1 MISAFANTW
10 KVPELRDRILFTLA
24 LIVIIRLGV
33 HITLPGVDASVIK
46 AWLDDLQKQDP
57 TSPTGG
63 VTALLTVFSGG
74 GLQQAGIFA
83 LGIMPYISASIMVQ
97 LMTAV
102 VPKLSRLARE
112 DGGRQKIVQYT
123 RYITIGIA
131 IVQGFFVA
139 KSLTAPGNIPY
150 MAGIE
155 RFGEL
160 VPDPSVGW
168 MLLTVVTI
176 VAGTVLLMWIG
187 DQITEKGIGNGTS
200 IIITVNIISA
210 LPGALIQ
217 AWNYFVTGDGVS
229 KYNAIMMVVMIALLL
244 IVIAATIAITQAQ
257 RRIAVQYAKR
267 VVGRKQFG
275 GQTQYL
281 PLKVNYSGVMPII
294 FASAVLSLPPMM
306 LQWFF
311 AGQGWSTKLYG
322 ELVGGGTWYYV
333 LGGIGI
339 FLFSYFWVAMM
350 FQPSQI
356 AEDLKRNGGYIPG
369 VRPGKPTADF
379 LDFTMTRLTFAGAVF
394 LTLLFVLPVAV
405 GALVKLPPGSLVLQF
420 FGGTSLLIMVG
431 VVLDIMRQV
440 ETQLLQRHYDGFLRK
455 GKLKG
460 RYDRL
465 KQGSNAAP
473 RTVIVYLWTIVALLI
488 VLAITAYV
496 YNRANQ
502 PAKTTPPSEQ
512 VEKSDAQPSDASQEQ
527 SKSSDVKT
535 SDAAAPA
542 TETASEAQATDE
554 GNASANGSQEQQSA
568 PPDES
573 QPAPTEPAPKSQ
585 GSGE

>member
-10 KVPELRDRILFTLA
+10 KIPELRDRILFTLA

-33 HITLPGVDASVIK
+33 HITIPGVDATVIAK
-46 AWLDDLQKQDP
+46 WLDHLQRQDP

-63 VTALLTVFSGG
+63 MTALLTVFSGG

-112 DGGRQKIVQYT
+112 DGGRQKITQYT

-139 KSLTAPGNIPY
+139 KSLTAPENIPY
-150 MAGIE
+150 MSGIE
-155 RFGEL
+155 EFGTL
-160 VPDPSVGW
+160 VPFPTPLW
-168 MLLTVVTI
+168 MTLTVVTI

-217 AWNYFVTGDGVS
+217 AWKYFVTGDGGS
-229 KYNAIMMVVMIALLL
+229 YRAIMMVVMIALLL
-244 IVIAATIAITQAQ
+244 VVIAATVAITQAQ

-294 FASAVLSLPPMM
+294 FATAVLTLPAMM
-306 LQWFF
+306 LGFIPAVSSHPLTVKF
-311 AGQGWSTKLYG
+311 IGQMN
-322 ELVGGGTWYYV
+322 GGTAYYV

-379 LDFTMTRLTFAGAVF
+379 LDFTMTRLTFAGAFF
-394 LTLLFVLPVAV
+394 LTFLFMLPVGV
-405 GALVKLPPGSLVLQF
+405 GKLVGLTPGTLILQF

-431 VVLDIMRQV
+431 VVLDVMRQV
-440 ETQLLQRHYDGFLRK
+440 ETQLLQKHYDGFLRK

-465 KQGSNAAP
+465 QQGSNAAP
-473 RTVIVYLWTIVALLI
+473 RTAIVYLWTVIA
-488 VLAITAYV
+488 VLVVVAITAYI
-496 YNRANQ
+496 YN
-502 PAKTTPPSEQ
+502 S
-512 VEKSDAQPSDASQEQ
+512 VH
-527 SKSSDVKT
+527 
-535 SDAAAPA
+535 
-542 TETASEAQATDE
+542 
-554 GNASANGSQEQQSA
+554 
-568 PPDES
+568 
-573 QPAPTEPAPKSQ
+573 
-585 GSGE
+585 

>member
-10 KVPELRDRILFTLA
+10 KIPELRDRILFTLA

-33 HITLPGVDASVIK
+33 HITLPGVDANVIK
-46 AWLDDLQKQDP
+46 AWLDSVQKQDP

-63 VTALLTVFSGG
+63 ITALLTVFSGG

-112 DGGRQKIVQYT
+112 DGGRQKITQYT

-131 IVQGFFVA
+131 LVQGFFVA
-139 KSLTAPGNIPY
+139 KSLTNPGSIPY
-150 MAGIE
+150 MSGIE
-155 RFGEL
+155 KFGNL
-160 VPDPSVGW
+160 VPDPSAMW
-168 MLLTVVTI
+168 LALTVTTI

-187 DQITEKGIGNGTS
+187 DQMTEKGIGNGTS

-217 AWNYFVTGDGVS
+217 AWTYFTTGES

-244 IVIAATIAITQAQ
+244 VVIAATISITQAQ
-257 RRIAVQYAKR
+257 RKIAVQYAKR

-281 PLKVNYSGVMPII
+281 PLKVNYAGVMPII

-311 AGQGWSTKLYG
+311 AGQGWATKLYG
-322 ELVGGGTWYYV
+322 ELVGGGPWYYA

-379 LDFTMTRLTFAGAVF
+379 LDFTMTRLTFAGAIF
-394 LTLLFVLPVAV
+394 LTSLFVLPVAV
-405 GALVKLPPGSLVLQF
+405 GALVNLPPGSLVLQF

-440 ETQLLQRHYDGFLRK
+440 ETQLLQKHYDGFLRK

-465 KQGSNAAP
+465 NQGGNAAP
-473 RTVIVYLWTIVALLI
+473 RTALVYLWTVIALLI
-488 VLAITAYV
+488 VVGITAWIY
-496 YNRANQ
+496 Q
-502 PAKTTPPSEQ
+502 
-512 VEKSDAQPSDASQEQ
+512 
-527 SKSSDVKT
+527 
-535 SDAAAPA
+535 
-542 TETASEAQATDE
+542 
-554 GNASANGSQEQQSA
+554 
-568 PPDES
+568 
-573 QPAPTEPAPKSQ
+573 
-585 GSGE
+585 

>member
-10 KVPELRDRILFTLA
+10 RIPELRARILFTLA

-33 HITLPGVDASVIK
+33 HITLPGVDSNVIQQ
-46 AWLDDLQKQDP
+46 WLESLKTQDP
-57 TSPTGG
+57 GAGG
-63 VTALLTVFSGG
+63 GISALLQVFSGG

-112 DGGRQKIVQYT
+112 DGGREKITQYT

-139 KSLTAPGNIPY
+139 KSLTNPASIPY
-150 MAGIE
+150 MHGIE
-155 RFGEL
+155 RFGIL
-160 VPDPSVGW
+160 VPDATATW
-168 MLLTVVTI
+168 YFLTITTI
-176 VAGTVLLMWIG
+176 VAGTVLLLWIA
-187 DQITEKGIGNGTS
+187 DQMTDKGIGNGTS
-200 IIITVNIISA
+200 IIITVNIISG

-217 AWNYFVTGDGVS
+217 AWKFFTSGSPEKV
-229 KYNAIMMVVMIALLL
+229 ILMVVLIALLL
-244 IVIAATIAITQAQ
+244 IVIASTIAITQAQ
-257 RRIAVQYAKR
+257 RKIAVQYAKR

-281 PLKVNYSGVMPII
+281 PLKVNYAGVMPVI
-294 FASAVLSLPPMM
+294 FATAVLSIIPITLGLIPSIATQP
-306 LQWFF
+306 WVV
-311 AGQGWSTKLYG
+311 KLNSQMQ
-322 ELVGGGTWYYV
+322 GGTTYYI
-333 LGGIGI
+333 LGGLGI

-379 LDFTMTRLTFAGAVF
+379 LDFTMTRLTFAGAIF
-394 LTLLFVLPVAV
+394 LTILFVLPVMTGVVV
-405 GALVKLPPGSLVLQF
+405 GLPPSSLILHF

-431 VVLDIMRQV
+431 VVLDVMRQV
-440 ETQLLQRHYDGFLRK
+440 ETQLLQKHYDGFLRK

-465 KQGSNAAP
+465 SQQSGAAP
-473 RTVIVYLWTIVALLI
+473 KTALVYLWTVVAVLI
-488 VLAITAYV
+488 VIGITAYI
-496 YNRANQ
+496 YN
-502 PAKTTPPSEQ
+502 
-512 VEKSDAQPSDASQEQ
+512 
-527 SKSSDVKT
+527 
-535 SDAAAPA
+535 
-542 TETASEAQATDE
+542 
-554 GNASANGSQEQQSA
+554 G
-568 PPDES
+568 
-573 QPAPTEPAPKSQ
+573 
-585 GSGE
+585 

>member
-10 KVPELRDRILFTLA
+10 KIPELRDRILFTLA

-33 HITLPGVDASVIK
+33 HITLPGVDATVIK
-46 AWLDDLQKQDP
+46 AWLDSVKTADP
-57 TSPTGG
+57 TNPTGG
-63 VTALLTVFSGG
+63 ITALLTVFSGG

-112 DGGRQKIVQYT
+112 DGGRQKITQYT
-123 RYITIGIA
+123 RYITIFIA
-131 IVQGFFVA
+131 VVQGFFVA
-139 KSLTAPGNIPY
+139 KSLTSPESIPY

-155 RFGEL
+155 KFGTL
-160 VPDPSVGW
+160 VPDQSIVW
-168 MLLTVVTI
+168 FTLTVLTI

-187 DQITEKGIGNGTS
+187 DQITEKGIGNGIS

-217 AWNYFVTGDGVS
+217 AWNYFVTGDGDAFRS
-229 KYNAIMMVVMIALLL
+229 IMMVVMIALLL
-244 IVIAATIAITQAQ
+244 VVIASTIAITQAQ

-281 PLKVNYSGVMPII
+281 PLKVNYAGVMPII

-311 AGQGWSTKLYG
+311 SGQAWATKLYG
-322 ELVGGGTWYYV
+322 ELVGGGTWYYI
-333 LGGIGI
+333 LGGLGI

-394 LTLLFVLPVAV
+394 LAVLFVLPVGV
-405 GALVKLPPGSLVLQF
+405 GALVGLPPGSLVLQF

-431 VVLDIMRQV
+431 VVLDVMRQV
-440 ETQLLQRHYDGFLRK
+440 ETQLLQKHYDGFLRK

-465 KQGSNAAP
+465 SQSSGAAP
-473 RTVIVYLWTIVALLI
+473 RTAIVYLWTVIAILI
-488 VLAITAYV
+488 VLGITAYI
-496 YNRANQ
+496 YNS
-502 PAKTTPPSEQ
+502 TL
-512 VEKSDAQPSDASQEQ
+512 
-527 SKSSDVKT
+527 
-535 SDAAAPA
+535 
-542 TETASEAQATDE
+542 
-554 GNASANGSQEQQSA
+554 
-568 PPDES
+568 
-573 QPAPTEPAPKSQ
+573 
-585 GSGE
+585 

>member
-10 KVPELRDRILFTLA
+10 KIPELRDRILFTLA

-33 HITLPGVDASVIK
+33 HITLPGVDGAVIK
-46 AWLDDLQKQDP
+46 EWMDSLQKQDAK
-57 TSPTGG
+57 SAGG
-63 VTALLTVFSGG
+63 IGALLTVFSGG

-97 LMTAV
+97 LMTAI

-112 DGGRQKIVQYT
+112 DGGRQKITQYT

-139 KSLTAPGNIPY
+139 KSLTNPGHIPY
-150 MAGIE
+150 MSGIE
-155 RFGEL
+155 RFGNL
-160 VPDPSVGW
+160 VPDPSALW
-168 MLLTVVTI
+168 MTLTVVTI

-200 IIITVNIISA
+200 IIITVNIISS

-217 AWNYFVTGDGVS
+217 AWKYFITGDGGPF
-229 KYNAIMMVVMIALLL
+229 KAIMMVVMIALLL
-244 IVIAATIAITQAQ
+244 VVIAGTISITQAQ

-281 PLKVNYSGVMPII
+281 PLKVNYAGVMPII
-294 FASAVLSLPPMM
+294 FASAVMSIIPLTLGLIPAIASQPWVVKLN
-306 LQWFF
+306 
-311 AGQGWSTKLYG
+311 GQMQ
-322 ELVGGGTWYYV
+322 GGTAYYI

-339 FLFSYFWVAMM
+339 FMFSYFWVAMM

-379 LDFTMTRLTFAGAVF
+379 LDFTMTRLTFAGAIF
-394 LTLLFVLPVAV
+394 LTVLFVLPVGV
-405 GALVKLPPGSLVLQF
+405 GKLVDLPPGSLVLHF

-431 VVLDIMRQV
+431 VVLDVMRQV
-440 ETQLLQRHYDGFLRK
+440 ETQLLQKHYDGFLRK

-465 KQGSNAAP
+465 SQGSNAAP
-473 RTVIVYLWTIVALLI
+473 RTAIVYLWTVIA
-488 VLAITAYV
+488 VLVVIGITAYI
-496 YNRANQ
+496 YN
-502 PAKTTPPSEQ
+502 S
-512 VEKSDAQPSDASQEQ
+512 VH
-527 SKSSDVKT
+527 
-535 SDAAAPA
+535 
-542 TETASEAQATDE
+542 
-554 GNASANGSQEQQSA
+554 
-568 PPDES
+568 
-573 QPAPTEPAPKSQ
+573 
-585 GSGE
+585 

>member
-1 MISAFANTW
+1 MISAFTNTW
-10 KVPELRDRILFTLA
+10 KIPELRDRILFTLA

-33 HITLPGVDASVIK
+33 HITLPGVDGTVIAK
-46 AWLDDLQKQDP
+46 WLADLQRQDP
-57 TSPTGG
+57 KNPTGG

-74 GLQQAGIFA
+74 GLQQAGILA

-112 DGGRQKIVQYT
+112 DGGRQKINQYT
-123 RYITIGIA
+123 RYITIAIA
-131 IVQGFFVA
+131 LVQGFFVA
-139 KSLTAPGNIPY
+139 KSLTSPGKIPY

-155 RFGEL
+155 NFGTL
-160 VPDPSVGW
+160 VPDASAVW
-168 MLLTVVTI
+168 MTITVLTI
-176 VAGTVLLMWIG
+176 VAGSVLLLWIA
-187 DQITEKGIGNGTS
+187 DQITDRGIGNGSS

-217 AWNYFVTGDGVS
+217 AWKYFVTGEGVS
-229 KYNAIMMVVMIALLL
+229 SFRSIMMVIMIALLL

-311 AGQGWSTKLYG
+311 AGQGWATKVYG
-322 ELVGGGTWYYV
+322 ELAGGGTWYYI
-333 LGGIGI
+333 LGGVGI

-379 LDFTMTRLTFAGAVF
+379 LDFTMTRLTFAGAIF
-394 LTLLFVLPVAV
+394 LTVIFMLPVLTGTIV
-405 GALVKLPPGSLVLQF
+405 GLPPGSLILQF

-431 VVLDIMRQV
+431 VTLDVMRQV
-440 ETQLLQRHYDGFLRK
+440 ETQLLQKHYDGFLRK

-465 KQGSNAAP
+465 NQGGAAAP
-473 RTVIVYLWTIVALLI
+473 RTAIVYLWTVIAILI
-488 VLAITAYV
+488 VIGITAYI
-496 YNRANQ
+496 YNSLR
-502 PAKTTPPSEQ
+502 
-512 VEKSDAQPSDASQEQ
+512 
-527 SKSSDVKT
+527 
-535 SDAAAPA
+535 
-542 TETASEAQATDE
+542 
-554 GNASANGSQEQQSA
+554 
-568 PPDES
+568 
-573 QPAPTEPAPKSQ
+573 
-585 GSGE
+585 

>member
-1 MISAFANTW
+1 MISAFTNTW
-10 KVPELRDRILFTLA
+10 KIPELRDRILFTLA

-33 HITLPGVDASVIK
+33 HITLPGVDGTVIK
-46 AWLDDLQKQDP
+46 AWLDDLQRQDP
-57 TSPTGG
+57 KSPTGG

-74 GLQQAGIFA
+74 GLQQAGILA

-112 DGGRQKIVQYT
+112 DGGRQKINQYT
-123 RYITIGIA
+123 RYITIAIA
-131 IVQGFFVA
+131 LVQGFFVA
-139 KSLTAPGNIPY
+139 KSLTNPGKIPY
-150 MAGIE
+150 MSGIE
-155 RFGEL
+155 RFGNL
-160 VPDPSVGW
+160 VPDPSALW
-168 MLLTVVTI
+168 MAMTVLTI
-176 VAGTVLLMWIG
+176 VAGSVLLLWIA
-187 DQITEKGIGNGTS
+187 DQITDRGIGNGSS

-217 AWNYFVTGDGVS
+217 AWKYFVTGEGVS
-229 KYNAIMMVVMIALLL
+229 PFRSIMMVVMIALLL
-244 IVIAATIAITQAQ
+244 VVIAATVSITQAQ

-281 PLKVNYSGVMPII
+281 PLKVNYAGVMPII

-306 LQWFF
+306 LNWFF
-311 AGQGWSTKLYG
+311 AGQGWATKLYG
-322 ELVGGGTWYYV
+322 ELAGGGTWYYI
-333 LGGIGI
+333 LGGVGI

-379 LDFTMTRLTFAGAVF
+379 LDFTMTRLTFAGAIF
-394 LTLLFVLPVAV
+394 LTVIFMLPVLTGKIV
-405 GALVKLPPGSLVLQF
+405 GLPPGSLILQF

-431 VVLDIMRQV
+431 VTLDVMRQV
-440 ETQLLQRHYDGFLRK
+440 ETQLLQKHYDGFLRK

-465 KQGSNAAP
+465 NQGGGSAP
-473 RTVIVYLWTIVALLI
+473 RSAIIYLWTVIAVLI
-488 VLAITAYV
+488 VIGITAYI
-496 YNRANQ
+496 YNRLY
-502 PAKTTPPSEQ
+502 
-512 VEKSDAQPSDASQEQ
+512 
-527 SKSSDVKT
+527 
-535 SDAAAPA
+535 APY
-542 TETASEAQATDE
+542 
-554 GNASANGSQEQQSA
+554 
-568 PPDES
+568 
-573 QPAPTEPAPKSQ
+573 
-585 GSGE
+585 

>member
-10 KVPELRDRILFTLA
+10 KIPELRDRILFTLG

-33 HITLPGVDASVIK
+33 HITLPGVDSTVIK
-46 AWLDDLQKQDP
+46 AYLDSLASADP
-57 TSPTGG
+57 TNPTGG
-63 VTALLTVFSGG
+63 ITAMLQVFSGG

-112 DGGRQKIVQYT
+112 DGGRQKITQYT
-123 RYITIGIA
+123 RYITILIA
-131 IVQGFFVA
+131 FVQGFFVA
-139 KSLTAPGNIPY
+139 KTLTDPGSMPYMQGIEKFGTLVPNPDVLWFSLTI
-150 MAGIE
+150 I
-155 RFGEL
+155 
-160 VPDPSVGW
+160 
-168 MLLTVVTI
+168 TI
-176 VAGTVLLMWIG
+176 VAGTMLLMWLG

-200 IIITVNIISA
+200 IIITVNIIAA

-217 AWNYFVTGDGVS
+217 AWNYFVKGNSVYLS
-229 KYNAIMMVVMIALLL
+229 LMMVVMIALLL
-244 IVIAATIAITQAQ
+244 LVIAATIALTQAQ

-281 PLKVNYSGVMPII
+281 PLKVNYAGVMPII
-294 FASAVLSLPPMM
+294 FATAVLSLPPMM

-311 AGQGWSTKLYG
+311 PNAAWSQKLYG
-322 ELVGGGTWYYV
+322 ELAGGGTAYYL
-333 LGGIGI
+333 LGGVGI

-379 LDFTMTRLTFAGAVF
+379 LDFTMARLTFAGAIF
-394 LTLLFVLPVAV
+394 LAIVFVLPVAV
-405 GALVKLPPGSLVLQF
+405 GKAVGLPPGSMVLQF

-431 VVLDIMRQV
+431 VVLDVMRQV
-440 ETQLLQRHYDGFLRK
+440 ETQLLQKHYDGFLRK

-465 KQGSNAAP
+465 AQAGSGGASKTA
-473 RTVIVYLWTIVALLI
+473 IIYLWVIIAVIIVIGVTSLI
-488 VLAITAYV
+488 
-496 YNRANQ
+496 YN
-502 PAKTTPPSEQ
+502 KTH
-512 VEKSDAQPSDASQEQ
+512 
-527 SKSSDVKT
+527 
-535 SDAAAPA
+535 
-542 TETASEAQATDE
+542 
-554 GNASANGSQEQQSA
+554 
-568 PPDES
+568 
-573 QPAPTEPAPKSQ
+573 
-585 GSGE
+585 

>member
-1 MISAFANTW
+1 
-10 KVPELRDRILFTLA
+10 
-24 LIVIIRLGV
+24 
-33 HITLPGVDASVIK
+33 
-46 AWLDDLQKQDP
+46 
-57 TSPTGG
+57 
-63 VTALLTVFSGG
+63 
-74 GLQQAGIFA
+74 
-83 LGIMPYISASIMVQ
+83 
-97 LMTAV
+97 
-102 VPKLSRLARE
+102 
-112 DGGRQKIVQYT
+112 
-123 RYITIGIA
+123 
-131 IVQGFFVA
+131 
-139 KSLTAPGNIPY
+139 

-155 RFGEL
+155 RFGDL
-160 VPDPSVGW
+160 VPDPSVLW
-168 MLLTVVTI
+168 MILTVTTI

-217 AWNYFVTGDGVS
+217 AWKYFVSGDAGS
-229 KYNAIMMVVMIALLL
+229 FRAIMMVVMIALLL
-244 IVIAATIAITQAQ
+244 IVIAATVSITQAQ

-281 PLKVNYSGVMPII
+281 PLKVNYAGVMPII

-311 AGQGWSTKLYG
+311 SGQGWATKLYG
-322 ELVGGGTWYYV
+322 ELVGGGTWYYI

-379 LDFTMTRLTFAGAVF
+379 LDFTMTRLTFAGAIF
-394 LTLLFVLPVAV
+394 LTVLFVLPVGV
-405 GALVKLPPGSLVLQF
+405 GALVGLPPGSLVLQF

-431 VVLDIMRQV
+431 VVLDVMRQV
-440 ETQLLQRHYDGFLRK
+440 ETQLLQKHYDGFLRK

-465 KQGSNAAP
+465 NQGSKAAP
-473 RTVIVYLWTIVALLI
+473 RTAIVYLWTVIAVLI
-488 VLAITAYV
+488 VLFITAYI
-496 YNRANQ
+496 Y
-502 PAKTTPPSEQ
+502 
-512 VEKSDAQPSDASQEQ
+512 KSTHQ
-527 SKSSDVKT
+527 
-535 SDAAAPA
+535 
-542 TETASEAQATDE
+542 
-554 GNASANGSQEQQSA
+554 
-568 PPDES
+568 
-573 QPAPTEPAPKSQ
+573 
-585 GSGE
+585 

>member
-1 MISAFANTW
+1 MISAFASTW

-46 AWLDDLQKQDP
+46 AFLDDLQKQDP
-57 TSPTGG
+57 TSPSGG

-97 LMTAV
+97 LMTAI
-102 VPKLSRLARE
+102 VPKLSLLARE
-112 DGGRQKIVQYT
+112 DGGRQKITQYT
-123 RYITIGIA
+123 RYITILIA
-131 IVQGFFVA
+131 LLQGFFVA
-139 KSLTAPGNIPY
+139 KSLVTPGQIPY
-150 MAGIE
+150 LSGIE
-155 RFGEL
+155 KFGRL
-160 VPDPSVGW
+160 VPDPSASW
-168 MLLTVVTI
+168 MILTVVTI

-187 DQITEKGIGNGTS
+187 DQITDKGIGNGTS

-217 AWNYFVTGDGVS
+217 AWNYFVTGESVN
-229 KYNAIMMVVMIALLL
+229 KFNAIMMVVMIALLL

-281 PLKVNYSGVMPII
+281 PLKVNYAGVMPII

-306 LQWFF
+306 LNWFF
-311 AGQGWSTKLYG
+311 AGQPWAVAIYG
-322 ELVGGGTWYYV
+322 ELVNGGTWYYA
-333 LGGIGI
+333 LGGLGI

-369 VRPGKPTADF
+369 FRPGKATADF
-379 LDFTMTRLTFAGAVF
+379 LDFTMTRLTFAGAIF
-394 LTLLFVLPVAV
+394 LTALFVLPVAV
-405 GALVKLPPGSLVLQF
+405 GKLVNLPPGSLVLQF

-431 VVLDIMRQV
+431 VVLDVMRQV
-440 ETQLLQRHYDGFLRK
+440 ETQLLQKNYDGFLRK

-465 KQGSNAAP
+465 AQGGKAAP
-473 RTVIVYLWTIVALLI
+473 RTAIVYLWVVIA
-488 VLAITAYV
+488 VLVVVGITAYF
-496 YNRANQ
+496 YKN
-502 PAKTTPPSEQ
+502 
-512 VEKSDAQPSDASQEQ
+512 
-527 SKSSDVKT
+527 
-535 SDAAAPA
+535 
-542 TETASEAQATDE
+542 
-554 GNASANGSQEQQSA
+554 
-568 PPDES
+568 
-573 QPAPTEPAPKSQ
+573 
-585 GSGE
+585 